1 MDLKA
6 KKKQRTLA
14 QKPPASPAFQ
24 SVSPSPNNTYTHS
37 LTIQCNALLYTT
49 MQNMVK
55 AAHTANDFTY
65 TSVTD
70 VLRSALQAYQSG
82 MELTELEEPG
92 QKKQTS
98 IRVSNSLYNFYKS
111 LPNQMRTKLIER
123 AIRTFLKNQFK

>member
-6 KKKQRTLA
+6 KKKQQTLA
-14 QKPPASPAFQ
+14 RQQPVSPACQ
-24 SVSPSPNNTYTHS
+24 SVSPSPNPTYTHS